1 LTVDPVSRIL
11 NSSRSEFL
19 SNISG
24 HGFYDR
30 GVVSPNLQ
38 IKNFKVAELPIL
50 RKANESI
57 MRVRTDRRSAST
69 QVEFWNER

>member
-1 LTVDPVSRIL
+1 LTFDPVSRIL
-11 NSSRSEFL
+11 NSSQSEFL
-19 SNISG
+19 SNITG
-24 HGFYDR
+24 YGFYDR
-30 GVVSPNLQ
+30 IVVSPNLQ
-38 IKNFKVAELPIL
+38 IKNVRVAELPIL